1 MLSQEQNDKMAAG
14 REAAK
19 LAKQEPN
26 KDLEEFKAEQRAHN
40 DKVLGILEGLVNK
53 DKVIGQT
60 MEADLLEETKVPVE
74 TELQPLSGK
83 QLVIFQKYFDEKD
96 GFKAWYN
103 VNESIFTIEV
113 PMKLSNMISAHRI
126 MYKQDL
132 RSKKVDQNNILGS
145 IDRWCRAVALQLQ
158 YNRKIS
164 LK

>member
-1 MLSQEQNDKMAAG
+1 MTDEQKAKMAAG

-26 KDLEEFKAEQRAHN
+26 KDLEDFKTEQRETN
-40 DKVLGILEGLVNK
+40 NKILSVLETLVNK

-74 TELQPLSGK
+74 SELQPLTGK
-83 QLVIFQKYFDEKD
+83 QLIIFQKYFDEKD

-103 VNESIFTIEV
+103 VNQSIFTIEV
-113 PMKLSNMISAHRI
+113 PMKLSNMIDANRI

-145 IDRWCRAVALQLQ
+145 IDRWCRAVALNLG

>member
-1 MLSQEQNDKMAAG
+1 MTDEQKAKMAAG

-26 KDLEEFKAEQRAHN
+26 KDLEEFKAEQRETN
-40 DKVLGILEGLVNK
+40 NKILSVLETLVNK

-60 MEADLLEETKVPVE
+60 MEADLLEETKVPEEV
-74 TELQPLSGK
+74 ELQPLTGK

-103 VNESIFTIEV
+103 VNQSIFTIEV
-113 PMKLSNMISAHRI
+113 PMKLSNMIDAHRI

-145 IDRWCRAVALQLQ
+145 IDRWCRAVALNLS

>member
-1 MLSQEQNDKMAAG
+1 MTEEQKAKMAAG

-26 KDLEEFKAEQRAHN
+26 KDLEEFKAEQRETN
-40 DKVLGILEGLVNK
+40 NKILSVLETLVNK

-60 MEADLLEETKVPVE
+60 LEADLLEETKVPEEV
-74 TELQPLSGK
+74 ELQPLAGK

-103 VNESIFTIEV
+103 VNQSIFTIEV
-113 PMKLSNMISAHRI
+113 PMKLSNMIDANRI

-145 IDRWCRAVALQLQ
+145 IDRWCRAVALNLS